1 MEITMKKKTLKEPRR
16 KRGIVKQISIA
27 FIIPILFVILI
38 GALSYMQSEKGL
50 REKYEESAMTSPVH
64 RPWTAACGGGD
75 PEICLRQQSE

>member
-1 MEITMKKKTLKEPRR
+1 MKKKTLKEPRR

-50 REKYEESAMTSPVH
+50 REKYEESAMTTINMTAQYIDLGLQLVEV
-64 RPWTAACGGGD
+64 RP
-75 PEICLRQQSE
+75 